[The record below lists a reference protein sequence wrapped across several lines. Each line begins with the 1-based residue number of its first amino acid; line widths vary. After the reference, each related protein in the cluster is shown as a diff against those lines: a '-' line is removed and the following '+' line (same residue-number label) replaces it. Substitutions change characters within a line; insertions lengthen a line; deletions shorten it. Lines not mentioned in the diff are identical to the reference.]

1 MFRISRYLTAAL
13 GTALCAAALAGCAG
27 HQLPAIDPSGER
39 IFSGASTTILS
50 PLAEC
55 PLLHPSPRIA
65 APACPPVLPSVPV
78 GPIITAPQ
86 PLAIA
91 VQPIPQPAPV
101 CNPPARVAA
110 PVTAPPPC
118 N

>member
-1 MFRISRYLTAAL
+1 MFPISRHFPAAL
-13 GTALCAAALAGCAG
+13 FAAFWAAAGMGCAG

-55 PLLHPSPRIA
+55 PLLHPSPRVA
-65 APACPPVLPSVPV
+65 APPAVPTCPPVLPSVPV
-78 GPIITAPQ
+78 GPVITAPQ

-91 VQPIPQPAPV
+91 VQPIPQ
-101 CNPPARVAA
+101 
-110 PVTAPPPC
+110 
-118 N
+118 